1 LAYIEGKT
9 FPPGV
14 SPLLEPADLDGVAS
28 YERIANAS
36 NVAVRSAA
44 FQLGATDILDPAN
57 VSIGGV
63 PIDKFSA
70 DFLNFSNAPKIDPD
84 VPEQSLTLL
93 LAYIGGLSDGAT
105 PDYVSMTFDTAAVDD
120 FDYQTFSISGNPQ
133 LQSTPNGD
141 QFSEIP
147 SLDLKDAIRLNVT
160 SVTYSV
166 DPSSSD
172 IADGAYIALEK
183 DGAIIMRTGFQRVSE
198 GRIVIPWSN
207 IATFCA
213 ISDIDIDGTRIHFG
227 IAQVISGEGLALS
240 YNPNGVKVAVSWNTT
255 SSIQL
260 GVEYVNFDPGTHLDS
275 ISDPVGHLYR
285 GGTLPVTKSFVG
297 VVGGFVPFGEI
308 TESTAEDYI
317 FKGETFYNGFSSFV
331 GREYSIYDYAN
342 WAAFTP
348 ESLGNVIY
356 ATEASLSI
364 DIDGDGEPEDLVN
377 LPLVSDAYTSIT
389 RNGRSRVAMP
399 VIRLAD
405 AIPLMRV
412 PIPVY
417 AFEDDFKEINVGD
430 EVTMEEYRKL
440 GFINRS
446 GQLPKTDVYITGS
459 ESLCSFEITYD
470 GPLLELVD
478 DVYEVFRI
486 NPTDCI
492 VVQTDVDKI
501 VISTPLRLDSTGL
514 AYNKVVPADPLM
526 DALLGSDG
534 IKNAVLLN
542 QGEEVPDVS
551 NINFVSVTS
560 IMRVA

>member
-1 LAYIEGKT
+1 
-9 FPPGV
+9 
-14 SPLLEPADLDGVAS
+14 
-28 YERIANAS
+28 
-36 NVAVRSAA
+36 
-44 FQLGATDILDPAN
+44 
-57 VSIGGV
+57 
-63 PIDKFSA
+63 
-70 DFLNFSNAPKIDPD
+70 
-84 VPEQSLTLL
+84 
-93 LAYIGGLSDGAT
+93 
-105 PDYVSMTFDTAAVDD
+105 
-120 FDYQTFSISGNPQ
+120 
-133 LQSTPNGD
+133 
-141 QFSEIP
+141 
-147 SLDLKDAIRLNVT
+147 
-160 SVTYSV
+160 
-166 DPSSSD
+166 
-172 IADGAYIALEK
+172 
-183 DGAIIMRTGFQRVSE
+183 
-198 GRIVIPWSN
+198 
-207 IATFCA
+207 
-213 ISDIDIDGTRIHFG
+213 
-227 IAQVISGEGLALS
+227 
-240 YNPNGVKVAVSWNTT
+240 VKVAVSWNTT

-417 AFEDDFKEINVGD
+417 AFEDDFREINVGD